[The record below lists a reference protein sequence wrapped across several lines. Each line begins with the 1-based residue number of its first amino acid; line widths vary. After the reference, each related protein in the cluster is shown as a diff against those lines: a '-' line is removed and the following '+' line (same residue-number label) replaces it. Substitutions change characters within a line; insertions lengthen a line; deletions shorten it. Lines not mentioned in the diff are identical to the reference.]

1 MMTNS
6 SDAETVL
13 GEDSPLSPCMWEYS
27 SHSEDGQQLVGRT
40 KMAPCSSQIPASRNG
55 DSPIQGNTRREL
67 QLSPASQLDVLSHIS
82 ELADAH
88 SRQTSLDPIRH
99 AQCTHV
105 WAPAINTTK
114 RKMSATNITGVSA
127 KKVKRQN
134 IGTVRPLHSQAERLR
149 NDMMDW
155 ETCSEGDLL
164 MVDSEDEEKHWV
176 YFDISD
182 SDYDA

>member
-1 MMTNS
+1 MTNS

-99 AQCTHV
+99 AQ
-105 WAPAINTTK
+105 W
-114 RKMSATNITGVSA
+114 VSA